1 MPFIRKIE
9 ARAYARA
16 TEFTE
21 RVTDAVLNIF
31 PEEIRQYVIVTE
43 EKAEGQSGDKIFIIT
58 GILDSF
64 EECDLAFNFI
74 LKNMKKSDRGEIER
88 SLDLRL
94 DDNCVFF
101 LRIDKQGAFLR
112 KIRLANN
119 ADVIRVQIY
128 FKDSPKCK
136 PEDAMHFIEQ
146 YLQGTE
152 V

>member
-9 ARAYARA
+9 ARAYVRA
-16 TEFTE
+16 TEEIE
-21 RVTDAVLNIF
+21 RVSTAVLNVF
-31 PEEIRQYVIVTE
+31 PEEIRQNVLVAE
-43 EKAEGQSGDKIFIIT
+43 EWAEGQAGDRISIIT
-58 GILDSF
+58 AVLEGSVDCGHTF
-64 EECDLAFNFI
+64 DFI
-74 LKNMKKSDRGEIER
+74 LKNMKKSDRGEIKR

-101 LRIDKQGAFLR
+101 LRIDKQGGFLR

-119 ADVIRVQIY
+119 ADVIRLRIY

-136 PEDAMHFIEQ
+136 PEDAIHFIEQ
-146 YLQGTE
+146 SLQDTE

>member
-9 ARAYARA
+9 ARAYVRA
-16 TEFTE
+16 TEIIE
-21 RVTDAVLNIF
+21 RVSTAVLNVF
-31 PEEIRQYVIVTE
+31 PEEIKQNVLVAE
-43 EKAEGQSGDKIFIIT
+43 EWAEGQAGDRISIIT
-58 GILDSF
+58 GVLDNS
-64 EECDLAFNFI
+64 EDCGHTFNFI
-74 LKNMKKSDRGEIER
+74 LNNMEKSGRGEIRR

-94 DDNCVFF
+94 NDNCVFF

-119 ADVIRVQIY
+119 ADVIRLQIY

-136 PEDAMHFIEQ
+136 PEDAMNFIMQ
-146 YLQGTE
+146 SLQDTE

>member
-16 TEFTE
+16 TEITE

-31 PEEIRQYVIVTE
+31 PEEIRQSVIVTE
-43 EKAEGQSGDKIFIIT
+43 DNAEGQSGDRIIIIT
-58 GILDSF
+58 GVLDNS
-64 EECDLAFNFI
+64 EDCGNTFNFI
-74 LKNMKKSDRGEIER
+74 LKNMKKNDRGEIKR

-94 DDNCVFF
+94 DHNCVFF

-119 ADVIRVQIY
+119 ADVIRLQIY

-136 PEDAMHFIEQ
+136 PEDAIRFIEQ
-146 YLQGTE
+146 RLQDTE

>member
-9 ARAYARA
+9 ARAYVRA
-16 TEFTE
+16 TEVIE
-21 RVTDAVLNIF
+21 RVSTAVLNIF
-31 PEEIRQYVIVTE
+31 PEEIKQNVLVAE
-43 EKAEGQSGDKIFIIT
+43 ERAEGQAGDRISIVT
-58 GILDSF
+58 GVLENSED
-64 EECDLAFNFI
+64 CGNTFNFV
-74 LKNMKKSDRGEIER
+74 LKNMKKSDLGEIKR

-119 ADVIRVQIY
+119 ADVIRLQIY

-136 PEDAMHFIEQ
+136 PEDAMNFIEQ
-146 YLQGTE
+146 SLQDTE